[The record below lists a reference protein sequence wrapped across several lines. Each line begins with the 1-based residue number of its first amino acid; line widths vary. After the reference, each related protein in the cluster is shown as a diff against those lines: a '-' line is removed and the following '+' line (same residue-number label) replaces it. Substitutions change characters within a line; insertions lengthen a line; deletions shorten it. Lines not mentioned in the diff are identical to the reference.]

1 MNKSVEQ
8 PVGKSPW
15 LILCI
20 LLLGIFITLES
31 ISFVTPALPYI
42 TKEFG
47 ISVGNS
53 SLLSVAYFV
62 TAIALSP
69 LFGRLGDQRGRK
81 NIIAIGLII
90 FSIAQFAAAFSPNV
104 YIMLL
109 AFLVQGLGYSCIFP
123 NVFAYIPELF
133 ADKNRGKAIGLFM
146 LFSYLA
152 TGSGGIIAGN
162 LVNNF
167 GWSAIFLFSGV
178 FSLIGFF
185 LILIF
190 IPKSIPVKKTQID
203 VPGIILFLITVTSI
217 ITLPLFIS
225 NYGLASL
232 STIAVIIIGV
242 ISLIALI
249 AVERKVIAPVVDL
262 SVLKIRSISASAIII
277 TCQNITMISILS
289 CLSFFAASKA
299 GWSAVEIGLI
309 TTVNFTVAALISPVV
324 GAFLDKYKPAIL
336 VVIALI
342 SSIIGAILF
351 TSITMQ
357 SSLFSLLLVMVFIGF
372 CSGCINAS
380 LMKIVVT
387 DTPNDKKGVGTGT
400 FGMFKDLG
408 IPLGSTFGLTLYG
421 AAQSSKLDKNL
432 ESLLSTSGVDSANIS
447 AVAEA
452 AKTGVVSS
460 NVEAVLGPLD
470 IQLNEV
476 LLKAQS
482 ISTTDALHTV
492 GIVNLSLLVI
502 IFLIS
507 LTLFKRKKE
516 EVVEVVE
523 ETGNIV

>member
-1 MNKSVEQ
+1 MNARTSV
-8 PVGKSPW
+8 KSPW

-42 TKEFG
+42 TAEFG

-53 SLLSVAYFV
+53 SMLSVAYFI

-81 NIIAIGLII
+81 NIIALGLIV
-90 FSIAQFAAAFSPNV
+90 FSVAQFAAAFSPNV
-104 YIMLL
+104 YILLL
-109 AFLVQGLGYSCIFP
+109 AFLIQGLGYSCIFP

-133 ADKNRGKAIGLFM
+133 EDANRGKAIGLFM
-146 LFSYLA
+146 LFSYVA
-152 TGSGGIIAGN
+152 TGSGGVIAGI

-167 GWSAIFLFSGV
+167 GWGAIFLFSGI

-185 LILIF
+185 LILLF
-190 IPKSIPVKKTQID
+190 IPKSVATRKTQID
-203 VPGIILFLITVTSI
+203 VPGISLFMLTVTSI

-225 NYGLASL
+225 NFGLMSFA
-232 STIAVIIIGV
+232 TITAIVVGI
-242 ISLIALI
+242 ISLIVLI
-249 AVERKVIAPVVDL
+249 IVERKTIEPVVDL
-262 SVLKIRSISASAIII
+262 TVLKIKSISASAIII

-309 TTVNFTVAALISPVV
+309 TTVNFTVAALISPLV
-324 GAFLDKYKPAIL
+324 GAFLDRYKPAIL
-336 VVIALI
+336 VTIALI
-342 SSIIGAILF
+342 SSLIGAMLF
-351 TSITMQ
+351 ISVNMQ

-421 AAQSSKLDKNL
+421 AAQSSKLDSNL
-432 ESLLSTSGVDSANIS
+432 TTMLMDAGVEKQNIS
-447 AVAEA
+447 ATVEA
-452 AKTGVVSS
+452 IKTGEVSS
-460 NVEAVLGPLD
+460 SVEATLAPLNL
-470 IQLNEV
+470 QMNEV
-476 LLKAQS
+476 LMKAQS
-482 ISTTDALHTV
+482 LSTTEALHTV
-492 GIVNLSLLVI
+492 GIVNLVLLML

-507 LTLFKRKKE
+507 FTLYKRKKVQVME
-516 EVVEVVE
+516 EIA
-523 ETGNIV
+523 ETT